1 MAFTTFQTGAFVAA
15 LGVGFAEKVRAFPK
29 SAKPRAV
36 RDHGDL
42 DPVLGRIGSLEVR
55 LAITKKDI
63 RRAQKLRFR
72 VFFEEGGA
80 IADARSA
87 LARRDVCPFDRI
99 CDHMLVIDH
108 AAKNRFG
115 RLKPKVVGAY
125 RLLRKAVADRHGGF
139 YSAQEFDIAPM
150 LATHQGANFLELG
163 RSCVLAEY
171 RSKRTIELLW
181 RGIAAYVQHYKIDAM
196 IGCASFEGANPLQHA
211 LALSFL
217 HHHAQASGEWA
228 ARALP
233 ERHVAMDMIA
243 RDKIDLRRALDALPT
258 LVRGYLRV
266 GAKFGEGAVVDRQ
279 FGTVDVLVIMPVAQI
294 DAKYLEHFSPVA
306 RAA

>member
-1 MAFTTFQTGAFVAA
+1 MAFTTLQTSAFVAA
-15 LGVGFAEKVRAFPK
+15 LGFGFAEKVRAFPNA
-29 SAKPRAV
+29 AKPHAV

-42 DPVLGRIGSLEVR
+42 DPVLGRIGALEVR
-55 LAITKKDI
+55 LAITRKDI
-63 RRAQKLRFR
+63 RRAQKLRYR

-115 RLKPKVVGAY
+115 RAKPKVVGAY

-139 YSAQEFDIAPM
+139 YSAQEFDIAPL
-150 LATHQGANFLELG
+150 LAAHQDANFLELG

-181 RGIAAYVQHYKIDAM
+181 RGIAAYVQHYQVDAM

-266 GAKFGEGAVVDRQ
+266 GAKFGHGAVVDRQ

-294 DAKYLEHFSPVA
+294 DAKYLEHFSPAA